1 MSSTAHIEWVR
12 DNRGLEAAFKEACSA
27 VRKREAEVND
37 WWESRFFER
46 RVLENGSKK
55 LWLTTA
61 GHVSR
66 AYDLQDCDEDVPEF
80 FYCDEDGQ
88 LYPVT
93 VGQQSRCNT
102 EDVSPFVYAASDIV
116 ANGKVVGQVIYTD
129 H

>member
-1 MSSTAHIEWVR
+1 
-12 DNRGLEAAFKEACSA
+12 
-27 VRKREAEVND
+27 
-37 WWESRFFER
+37 
-46 RVLENGSKK
+46 
-55 LWLTTA
+55 
-61 GHVSR
+61 VSR

-102 EDVSPFVYAASDIV
+102 DVEAPFLYAASDIV